1 MYHDKPRVPLFKKW
15 LRPLVIVLILGVLCW
30 GGILWQQ
37 NVTRDLDQQAAQQLK
52 ETVQRAAV
60 QCYAVEGVFP
70 ENLEHLEEN
79 YGLQINH
86 EKFIVTYDAFS
97 SNLMPDIQVLQK

>member
-1 MYHDKPRVPLFKKW
+1 M
-15 LRPLVIVLILGVLCW
+15 
-30 GGILWQQ
+30 
-37 NVTRDLDQQAAQQLK
+37 
-52 ETVQRAAV
+52 QRAAV

>member
-1 MYHDKPRVPLFKKW
+1 MYHDKPRVPLSKKW

-70 ENLEHLEEN
+70 RKPGTFGRKLR
-79 YGLQINH
+79 
-86 EKFIVTYDAFS
+86 VTNQPRKVYRD
-97 SNLMPDIQVLQK
+97 L